1 MWLFPEVSEVF
12 WRTRTKNDM
21 ILSFGTVLKAVCM
34 VSCYEFAGFSDFVT
48 VFMKPVLHDE
58 EELEKIKI
66 CFRYLLLE
74 KMRFPG
80 SFVIQ
85 LQIVIEIRRVEVG

>member
-1 MWLFPEVSEVF
+1 
-12 WRTRTKNDM
+12 
-21 ILSFGTVLKAVCM
+21 M
-34 VSCYEFAGFSDFVT
+34 VSCYEFAGFFDFVT
-48 VFMKPVLHDE
+48 VFKKPVLHDE

-66 CFRYLLLE
+66 YFRYLLLE

-85 LQIVIEIRRVEVG
+85 LQIVIEICRVEVG